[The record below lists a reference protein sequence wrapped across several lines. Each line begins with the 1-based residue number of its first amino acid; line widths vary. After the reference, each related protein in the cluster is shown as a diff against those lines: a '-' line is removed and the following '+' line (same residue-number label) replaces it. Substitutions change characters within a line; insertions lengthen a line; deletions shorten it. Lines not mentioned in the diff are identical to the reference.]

1 MEKKF
6 KLCYVDGNKAYF
18 TDNFEKQW
26 GDDWND
32 SPYEHNAGEPYT
44 HYFENSVE
52 HQIEI
57 KEVYF
62 EIPYYNYLPC
72 DNYSYISP
80 YSVEMINKGAIA
92 WITTEDFFIKAGTS
106 IEEFIKIVKE
116 HKGKI
121 FSEE

>member
-1 MEKKF
+1 MKEF
-6 KLCYVDGNKAYF
+6 KLCYVDGNKAFF

-32 SPYEHNAGEPYT
+32 APYEHNAEEPYT
-44 HYFENSVE
+44 NYFENSVKYK
-52 HQIEI
+52 IEI

-72 DNYSYISP
+72 DNYSNSP
-80 YSVEMINKGAIA
+80 YSVEMINNGAIA

-106 IEEFIKIVKE
+106 IEEFVKIIKDN
-116 HKGKI
+116 KGKI
-121 FSEE
+121 FFEV